1 MSQEQYFEEQEES
14 IDFKKYLFKALSKW
28 YWFAISLFVC
38 LAISYLYATYTIPT
52 YSVSSSLIL
61 RQRASDM
68 NGMDMIVEELGL
80 KTMQRRKAVVEN
92 EISILQSYTYA
103 AKAIAKCDF
112 YVTYMGHGYIRDV
125 FLYKRAPFIVKS
137 DSIIINNTDVSVKIN
152 IIDESRFELKY
163 ELNGESISK
172 ELAFGERFKNSDFD
186 FTVYRDQNQT
196 IASYKSYSFY
206 FNQFNTLVNDY
217 RNKVEIETNDKK
229 GTILTLSMSGF
240 VAQKEADY
248 LNMLMQEYLNADL
261 EEKNDLSQKTITF
274 IDNQIAQMQDSL
286 KIAEDELQFYRS
298 NNKIINLKDEGR
310 ILYEKLRLAEEQKN
324 VLVMQKSFL
333 DTLNSYIINSDKT
346 LITPSI
352 VGIEDPVLTLLITN
366 YNTVLARKRQINY
379 SVMANNPE
387 FIQLTDQLIEY
398 KEALLSNINSSQGKN
413 RASLSQVNKK
423 LDAIER
429 QMQGLPINE
438 QQLMNIQR
446 KFDLSNNLYNFLLE
460 KRAEQGIA
468 SSTNSP
474 DHKILDW
481 AMAEN
486 SILISP
492 KKSKIYIMGLILS
505 LLFPSGII
513 VLLDLLNN
521 KIETVKDV
529 ESLTKINIIGQIAKN
544 NYKTEM
550 PVIEHPKSSF
560 AEAYRSIRTQLG
572 FMLPTD
578 KTPIIMVSSAV
589 SGEGKTFSA
598 INLASVFALG
608 NKKTLLIGLDLRRP
622 KLHNLFNVSNVKGV
636 STYLIGKDKFDDIII
651 KTNVNNLFIAASG
664 PVPPNPAELIES
676 EKMDLFIEQAKAEFD
691 IVVIDTPPYSIVTDA
706 FLIKKQADVS
716 LFVVR
721 QEYTT
726 RDLIKQFD
734 KMAKAD
740 NLKNAAI
747 IFNDTNL
754 SGIYRYGYKYANK
767 YRAEYGYMMG
777 YYEE

>member
-14 IDFKKYLFKALSKW
+14 IDFKKYIFKALSKW

-61 RQRASDM
+61 RQRAADM

-92 EISILQSYTYA
+92 EVSILQSYSYA
-103 AKAIAKCDF
+103 ARAIDKVDF
-112 YVTYMGHGYIRDV
+112 EVTYMGHGYIRDV
-125 FLYKRAPFIVKS
+125 YMYKRAPFIVKY
-137 DSIIINNTDVSVKIN
+137 DSLLINKTGSPIFIN
-152 IIDESRFELKY
+152 IIDESSY
-163 ELNGESISK
+163 ELEIRGHNPLVKTLS
-172 ELAFGERFKNSDFD
+172 FGERFKNENFD
-186 FTVYRDQNQT
+186 FYIFRCENISIT
-196 IASYKSYSFY
+196 SYKSYSFY
-206 FNQFNTLVNDY
+206 FNDVNDLINSY
-217 RNKVEIETNDKK
+217 RNRINIEANDKK
-229 GTILTLSMSGF
+229 GTVLTLSTSGF
-240 VAQKEADY
+240 VAEQEADY
-248 LNMLMQEYLNADL
+248 LNALMSEYLNADL
-261 EEKNDLSQKTITF
+261 EEKNDQSQKTINF
-274 IDNQIAQMQDSL
+274 IDNQISQMQDSL

-298 NNKIINLKDEGR
+298 NKKIINLKDEGR

-324 VLVMQKSFL
+324 ILSMQQSFL
-333 DTLNSYIINSDKT
+333 DTLNSYIFNSTKT
-346 LITPSI
+346 LIAPSI
-352 VGIEDPVLTLLITN
+352 VGIEDPVLSSLIAN
-366 YNTVLARKRQINY
+366 YNLVLGRKRQINY
-379 SVMANNPE
+379 SVMANSPE
-387 FIQLTDQLIEY
+387 IIQLNDQLLDY
-398 KEALLSNINSSQGKN
+398 KEALLSNIHSSLGKN
-413 RASLSQVNKK
+413 RASLIQVNKK

-486 SILISP
+486 SILTSP
-492 KKSKIYIMGLILS
+492 KKSKIYLMGLILG

-529 ESLTKINIIGQIAKN
+529 ELLTKINIIGQIAKN

-572 FMLPTD
+572 FMLPTE
-578 KTPIIMVSSAV
+578 KTPVIMVSSAV

-598 INLASVFALG
+598 LNLASVFALG

-622 KLHNLFNVSNVKGV
+622 KLHNIFNVSNGKGI
-636 STYLIGKDKFDDIII
+636 STYLIGKDKFDDVII

-676 EKMDLFIEQAKAEFD
+676 EKMDMFIEQAKAEFD
-691 IVVIDTPPYSIVTDA
+691 IVIIDTPPYSIVTDA
-706 FLIKKQADVS
+706 FLIKKHADVS